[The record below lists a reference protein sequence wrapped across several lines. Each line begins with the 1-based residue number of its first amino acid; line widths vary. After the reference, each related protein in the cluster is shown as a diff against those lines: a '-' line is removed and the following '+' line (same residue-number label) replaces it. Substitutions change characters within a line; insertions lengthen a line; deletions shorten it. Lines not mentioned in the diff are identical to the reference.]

1 MGSIQETT
9 TTTTEKTMTIKFDH
23 STFGTITA
31 TIVSV
36 SAGGTMLVSHKHGD
50 SLVKNGFHVSVD

>member
-1 MGSIQETT
+1 
-9 TTTTEKTMTIKFDH
+9 MTIKFDH

-36 SAGGTMLVSHKHGD
+36 SEGGTMLVSHKYGE
-50 SLVKNGFHVSVD
+50 SLVKRGFHVSVE

>member
-1 MGSIQETT
+1 
-9 TTTTEKTMTIKFDH
+9 MTIKFNH
-23 STFGTITA
+23 STFGQITA

-36 SAGGTMLVSHKHGD
+36 SEGGTMLVSHKHGE